1 MNDQLPTNAPLDRY
15 EARRQRR
22 GSTWVAGL
30 IMIMLGVAF
39 LMRTTGNFDFP
50 VNNWWALF
58 ILIPAVGAF
67 DTVIRMYRNANN
79 QLTAPAGGSLIV
91 GLVLTFVTASFLFN
105 LNWSLF
111 GPVILILAGIGI
123 LATAMLGRDLEILT
137 IDWALFSWAFLQR
150 SCS

>member
-1 MNDQLPTNAPLDRY
+1 
-15 EARRQRR
+15 
-22 GSTWVAGL
+22 
-30 IMIMLGVAF
+30 MIMLGVAF